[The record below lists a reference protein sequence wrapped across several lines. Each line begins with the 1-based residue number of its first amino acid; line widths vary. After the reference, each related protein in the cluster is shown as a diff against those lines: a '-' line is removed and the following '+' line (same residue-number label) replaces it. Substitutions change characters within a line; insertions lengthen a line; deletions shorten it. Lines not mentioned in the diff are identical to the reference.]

1 MIPTAAETDA
11 TIASG
16 MVDPVHRMARPSGC
30 VNMKGT
36 RKQGSAYFQ
45 VSIIV
50 LYGFP
55 PVIAFTSLFRL
66 SEVSRRMYETRIAT
80 TIDQNTAVI
89 VEKPATRK
97 TMIAKSDAYWYQ

>member
-1 MIPTAAETDA
+1 MRLVGRSRYPPTPATSAVIPMAAETDA
-11 TIASG
+11 RIASG
-16 MVDPVHRMARPSGC
+16 IVTPVQRIARPSGC

-55 PVIAFTSLFRL
+55 PVIAAAANGESATGGDTSD
-66 SEVSRRMYETRIAT
+66 S
-80 TIDQNTAVI
+80 TA
-89 VEKPATRK
+89 
-97 TMIAKSDAYWYQ
+97 